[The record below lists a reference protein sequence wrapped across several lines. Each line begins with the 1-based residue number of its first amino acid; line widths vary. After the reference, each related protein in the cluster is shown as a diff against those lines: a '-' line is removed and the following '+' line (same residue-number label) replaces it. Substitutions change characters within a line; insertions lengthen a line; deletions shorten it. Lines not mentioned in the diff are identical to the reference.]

1 MNVLHRKYIHKKDKK
16 RVLQQKSL
24 QQRAC
29 ASIKVRYFFAA
40 NAFAVSHGKFFII
53 I

>member
-29 ASIKVRYFFAA
+29 ASIKVRYFFLLQTRSQLVMG
-40 NAFAVSHGKFFII
+40 NSL
-53 I
+53 